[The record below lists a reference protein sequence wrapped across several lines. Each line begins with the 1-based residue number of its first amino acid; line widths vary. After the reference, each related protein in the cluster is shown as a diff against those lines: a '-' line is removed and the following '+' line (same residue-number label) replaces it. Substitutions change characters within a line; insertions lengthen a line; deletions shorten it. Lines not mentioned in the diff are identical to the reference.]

1 MSRPQEVSLARLLRV
16 YESKMVSSSGRVGFE
31 DAGFAF
37 PGESQ
42 GSPSGAACLDG
53 SLNQKIYSEN
63 RNVDGGVIDG
73 GTQGKTSCDV
83 LGVPSSSEVIIP
95 STSHAQMSPAKT
107 RQHLTAMRGFLN
119 NVWADNPDAAEAY
132 AGRVAVVAAWVGGA
146 SETNDFATS
155 AEISAFA
162 SSGGGVSGRRRQP
175 SANDNANF
183 EKGTDQAGVTGT
195 APATTADGISSASP
209 RTYVAQ
215 HVCANRHA
223 NTSPPERSSP
233 RAETNGTKTGIKRR
247 TRLDGGAPL
256 VLSHDGQG
264 TLARHREAQDGLAD
278 DLVSL
283 AGAIRENAAAMER
296 SLAQSRAGLDSLE
309 SGLDRNVDAGTAGR
323 GFPKSGGTLF
333 LPPLGDVHGRH

>member
-1 MSRPQEVSLARLLRV
+1 
-16 YESKMVSSSGRVGFE
+16 
-31 DAGFAF
+31 
-37 PGESQ
+37 
-42 GSPSGAACLDG
+42 
-53 SLNQKIYSEN
+53 
-63 RNVDGGVIDG
+63 
-73 GTQGKTSCDV
+73 
-83 LGVPSSSEVIIP
+83 
-95 STSHAQMSPAKT
+95 
-107 RQHLTAMRGFLN
+107 
-119 NVWADNPDAAEAY
+119 
-132 AGRVAVVAAWVGGA
+132 
-146 SETNDFATS
+146 
-155 AEISAFA
+155 
-162 SSGGGVSGRRRQP
+162 VSGRRRQP

-183 EKGTDQAGVTGT
+183 EKGTDQAGDTGT
-195 APATTADGISSASP
+195 PPATTADDISSASP